1 MNLTL
6 LQEKKLAPIWE
17 KKEPIKKQSL
27 KLNGKTGGKRKR
39 ETTNFNLAFLFTN
52 IIGALAKAIL
62 IVAFFYAVFLGYR
75 FITHTPYFDINKI
88 NTTGIKYLS
97 NEKLNTW
104 AGPLIGKNIFQLD
117 LGKFSKKLATH
128 PWIHTASV
136 RRVFPQGINI
146 KIKERIPFARIKLDK
161 IHIMDNYGILLGPE
175 TSNLTKL
182 PLITGI
188 KAKNSMPGNNVAD
201 EEIIRGLKAMH
212 NLNLLHMF
220 KKNPIESMHIKS
232 KSRIIFLTKNKNIR
246 VYMRPGMIQESLKN
260 LILVID
266 TIEKNEP
273 NLKYIDLSF
282 KNKVVISNQK
292 KLKKTNK
299 T

>member
-1 MNLTL
+1 
-6 LQEKKLAPIWE
+6 
-17 KKEPIKKQSL
+17 
-27 KLNGKTGGKRKR
+27 
-39 ETTNFNLAFLFTN
+39 
-52 IIGALAKAIL
+52 
-62 IVAFFYAVFLGYR
+62 
-75 FITHTPYFDINKI
+75 
-88 NTTGIKYLS
+88 
-97 NEKLNTW
+97 
-104 AGPLIGKNIFQLD
+104 
-117 LGKFSKKLATH
+117 
-128 PWIHTASV
+128 
-136 RRVFPQGINI
+136 
-146 KIKERIPFARIKLDK
+146 
-161 IHIMDNYGILLGPE
+161 MDNYGILLGPE

-201 EEIIRGLKAMH
+201 EEIIHGLKAMH